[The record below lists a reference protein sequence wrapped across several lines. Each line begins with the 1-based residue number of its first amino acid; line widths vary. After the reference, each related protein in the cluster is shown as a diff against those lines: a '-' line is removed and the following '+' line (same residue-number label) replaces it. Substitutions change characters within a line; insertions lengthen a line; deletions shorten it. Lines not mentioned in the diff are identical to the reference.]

1 MFTCFS
7 AQVLA
12 LMVDLEDCIVSC
24 RCSPVSVPQVLAMM
38 ADLEDCIVTVMF
50 TCFSAPGVGIDDGSG
65 GLYSDLWCSPVSVP

>member
-38 ADLEDCIVTVMF
+38 VDLEEE
-50 TCFSAPGVGIDDGSG
+50 DDWAFQ
-65 GLYSDLWCSPVSVP
+65 DEVEDEDHDR